1 MLLIFYIFDDDFRV
15 CLGQEIINISHRQ
28 PSSRLNLTQ
37 LTFYSHF
44 LRLHINLYH
53 KENNKVSFQI
63 SWINIFKHVIRCH
76 LCITTIYSYFFFCF
90 SKRTLLKA
98 FTWVEVTSRK
108 HPLRRILLHSTGP
121 FGKQQ
126 FGITAHNGKAN
137 YCLHYLRLFIKH
149 NITTLHLP
157 AYTIIRMSKS
167 KIFIQTKSHLFFWNL
182 VWNYNHCFICA
193 VIDANILNLML
204 VLWLWN

>member
-1 MLLIFYIFDDDFRV
+1 MIIEKLFNCLIVYFPNSNHSLMCVERPNLRELKRMLLIFYIFDDDFRV

-98 FTWVEVTSRK
+98 FT
-108 HPLRRILLHSTGP
+108 
-121 FGKQQ
+121 
-126 FGITAHNGKAN
+126 
-137 YCLHYLRLFIKH
+137 
-149 NITTLHLP
+149 
-157 AYTIIRMSKS
+157 
-167 KIFIQTKSHLFFWNL
+167 
-182 VWNYNHCFICA
+182 
-193 VIDANILNLML
+193 
-204 VLWLWN
+204 